1 MPTKD
6 PNLWAIAWAVIT
18 AWLSEHWP
26 IIWGCLLTV
35 SVSWVRITY
44 NGGKG
49 RRRTMECLLIG
60 IFWLG
65 IYTGLPVTGIPN
77 QPAGLVGAVMGL
89 LGTDIIRDAAKRM
102 LDKKTEEL

>member
-44 NGGKG
+44 NGGNG
-49 RRRTMECLLIG
+49 RRRTLETLLCGAIALMVISALDWIG
-60 IFWLG
+60 VPGSASGFVGGMVGFLG
-65 IYTGLPVTGIPN
+65 VE
-77 QPAGLVGAVMGL
+77 A
-89 LGTDIIRDAAKRM
+89 IRDMAVK
-102 LDKKTEEL
+102 LLNKKVETN